1 MSILIKPKRNKPFGV
16 LKGSELIRWMAQS
29 GIDVHTG
36 RPNEYKVEYKYL
48 GTRKH
53 HDFEFDMVSSD
64 DLYVEGNII
73 QVTLHGDECYI
84 WFSKEEIK
92 NICSRLRA
100 DGVEADRLN
109 PMEFS
114 YLQQS
119 VDELE
124 CLAIKNRGNNLN
136 REIW

>member
-1 MSILIKPKRNKPFGV
+1 MSILIKPKRDKPFGV

-29 GIDVHTG
+29 GIDVQTG

-48 GTRKH
+48 GTTKH
-53 HDFEFDMVSSD
+53 DNFNLDVFSSD
-64 DLYVEGNII
+64 DLYVKDNII
-73 QVTLHGDECYI
+73 HITVHGDECYH
-84 WFSKEEIK
+84 WFSMEEIK
-92 NICSRLRA
+92 QICSRLRA

-109 PMEFS
+109 LLEFT

-124 CLAIKNRGNNLN
+124 SILQ
-136 REIW
+136 